1 MNTDNVSSQCA
12 LPASAGMETV
22 RISIKKLPGNE
33 DIPLPRYMTP
43 HASGMD
49 IHAAVTEDVM
59 LNPGEVRLIATGIV
73 VAIPEGFEGQVRPR
87 SGLALRH
94 GVSVLNTP
102 GTIDA
107 DYRGEVGIILINLGQ
122 DPFMVKRGDRIA
134 QLTVNKVFQA
144 RLELTSDLPC
154 TARNDGGFGHSGI
167 SS

>member
-1 MNTDNVSSQCA
+1 MSAVDQSSQCA
-12 LPASAGMETV
+12 LPTSDGMEKV
-22 RISIKKLPGNE
+22 RIVIKKLPGSE

-49 IHAAVTEDVM
+49 IHAAVTEDVL
-59 LNPGEVRLIATGIV
+59 LNPGEIKLIATGISI
-73 VAIPEGFEGQVRPR
+73 ALPEGFEGQVRPR

-107 DYRGEVGIILINLGQ
+107 DYRGEVGIILINLGKG
-122 DPFMVKRGDRIA
+122 PFVVKRGDRIA

-144 RLELTSDLPC
+144 RLELAPDLSC
-154 TARNDGGFGHSGI
+154 TTRNEGGFGHSGI
-167 SS
+167 